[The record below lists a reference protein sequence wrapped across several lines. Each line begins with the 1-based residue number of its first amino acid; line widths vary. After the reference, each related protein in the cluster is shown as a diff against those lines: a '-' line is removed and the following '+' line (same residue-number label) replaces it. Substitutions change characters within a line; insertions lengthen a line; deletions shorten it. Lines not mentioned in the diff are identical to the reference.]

1 MELHNLKMESKKI
14 SRPIKSF
21 TSKLKKNVEIKIEK
35 QILMQNKMNHPML
48 IALEQA
54 KLAFDEGEVPVGAVI
69 TVSKTGKVIAKAH
82 NQVRKLNDP
91 TAHAEILAIRS
102 ASYSIGNSRLT
113 GLNLFVTLEPCAM
126 CAYAISLARLE
137 KLVFGAYDLKNG
149 GVEHG
154 SRVFSNLACNHV
166 PEIVGGVDETLARN
180 LLKEFFHLKRR

>member
-1 MELHNLKMESKKI
+1 
-14 SRPIKSF
+14 
-21 TSKLKKNVEIKIEK
+21 
-35 QILMQNKMNHPML
+35 MQNKMNHPML

-137 KLVFGAYDLKNG
+137 KLVFGACDLKNG

-166 PEIVGGVDETLARN
+166 PEIIGGVDETLARN
-180 LLKEFFHLKRR
+180 LLKDFFHSKRR

>member
-21 TSKLKKNVEIKIEK
+21 TSKLKKNVEIKTEK

-54 KLAFDEGEVPVGAVI
+54 KLAFDEEEVPVGAVI
-69 TVSKTGKVIAKAH
+69 TASKTGKIIAKAH
-82 NQVRKLNDP
+82 NQVRQLNDP

-102 ASYSIGNSRLT
+102 ASNSIGNSRLV
-113 GLNLFVTLEPCAM
+113 GFNLFVTLEPCAM

-166 PEIVGGVDETLARN
+166 PEIIGGVDETLASN
-180 LLKEFFHLKRR
+180 LLKEFFQLKRL